1 MISSFDKY
9 IKAAVDAKKYDVVCE
24 MANVIYPERHINI
37 MTYPGDSVRVYK
49 NREDEVQVL
58 CPKNI
63 SVVQESNLT
72 KSISTGTIFDDA
84 DNVDNHADFIVGT
97 KMPTNAMN
105 NKGLENPYK
114 LKEVVGSTI
123 GVMDDDGRV
132 DVSDTDVENGKN
144 VIDDLLEKDS
154 KEFKDVKNVVDDYL
168 GNDDHSFGYDKDFTM
183 DIQQLRD
190 EIQRF
195 KDSDIS
201 PEDSIQDSDWDDNWG
216 SVTSIMDDDDD
227 NKENPDTSKDKDD
240 DEDEDDDHEMDISDD
255 DDDQKEF
262 NDDDESVEESFGY
275 RLKRLD
281 TFIEFDVDDTDEDIS
296 MEEYFA
302 FLDTPPEDLFQE
314 SVIHSMKTLNKLGY
328 DHKTKTFI
336 TDIPSIDGKDKLRCK
351 LQIGGIVYGGPLGL
365 TPIKPTGP
373 TFYTPPE
380 VPEPLL
386 YVPLSVMLKGGK
398 DLLSLLK
405 HEEGHFYIS
414 TNRANFDRDFAR
426 ARKLVDKHSS
436 KLSDHGNVPEE
447 YVADLYS
454 ANQTGVENTV
464 KMLKNLG
471 FKTRKDCAKLK
482 LGLNHKW
489 VTRFMKQLRRY
500 ENYDSY
506 NPAFVQMK
514 EYATKMKQCVS
525 NTKEMVD
532 YVTEIHG
539 VTKAGPGAYASRLNN
554 MDRSRVSALQAGRA
568 VEKSVTDT
576 SSIVSSIMKTIERQS
591 KLNSLTFDDW
601 EKMLH
606 ASINEVHK
614 RIDEFKEANDY
625 EIRARIAFI
634 RKYGNK
640 ATQESV
646 TLEQD
651 CSFESDEDIDD
662 DFEMITQEAYYAM
675 LDEAPTEFIQEG
687 AIKTLR
693 KIGYDPRTKTF
704 ITDIPE
710 DGGTGAK
717 KPCKIKFDL
726 FSPIGAHFN
735 PDTSTIHIP
744 IKDLLGN
751 TDLVISTLKHE
762 EGHFYISLDRKNF
775 SKDFARAK
783 KLVDKHGS
791 RLSDHENAREEYVA
805 DLYSANT
812 YGVENR
818 VKQLKQMGYA
828 FRIKAMK
835 TKKKINPKYISRYFA
850 GLRSTLTYIENNN
863 GSIDDHSLGKTFIA
877 ISDMLHSV
885 YDKFYAFDELIET
898 FVAEQN
904 VLVKP
909 GAGSYADRL
918 NSEDDKYRNEMRE
931 VGNKLKAS
939 KKNLSTETAD
949 IDKELVRIRAE
960 MKKLAD
966 DIRAENKSI
975 KDDESLSIEKK
986 REYLRDNKY
995 YYKRNANRLKNDYAY
1010 YKNKSRSIAA
1020 KLADLEKRLIDNID
1034 KVYSCIDE
1042 SVKVYDNSIKA
1053 RIAFVRKYA
1062 NKSTQESVTPN
1073 ATMSNP
1079 NTNTAS
1085 PNTPPPA
1092 YKTNQQSAQPK
1103 MLNTNNNNGA
1113 NTDTNDIDYKQ
1124 KEDED
1129 KAKMN
1134 ANPSDGSNVNTTM
1147 EEDTTTP
1154 MPMFSA
1160 GAAMQTE
1167 SNKIKDVDPGDDLN
1181 SAPSDNRAPIIGAAF
1196 KQEAFG
1202 LKRPKKLKAIPVRD
1216 IVAYVTVEMNA
1227 IKDSNDQAMLSG
1239 YVCSKLELIDFYLNV
1254 IDTNDDRYVVPHTR
1268 QYLVDGQKQLTDL
1281 LTRILRIKPINRS
1294 ERIWKINLPDNM

>member
-97 KMPTNAMN
+97 KMPTTAMN

-123 GVMDDDGRV
+123 GAMDDDGRV

-216 SVTSIMDDDDD
+216 STTSIMDDDDD
-227 NKENPDTSKDKDD
+227 DKENPDTSKDKDD

-255 DDDQKEF
+255 DDDQKESD
-262 NDDDESVEESFGY
+262 DDDESVEESFGY
-275 RLKRLD
+275 RLKGLD
-281 TFIEFDVDDTDEDIS
+281 AFIEFDVDDADEDIS

-314 SVIHSMKTLNKLGY
+314 SVIHSVKTLSKLGY
-328 DHKTKTFI
+328 DPKTKTFI
-336 TDIPSIDGKDKLRCK
+336 TDIPSVDGKDKLRCK

-365 TPIKPTGP
+365 TQIRPTGP

-380 VPEPLL
+380 TPEPLL

-414 TNRANFDRDFAR
+414 TNRANFNRDFAR

-471 FKTRKDCAKLK
+471 FKSRKGCAKLK

-506 NPAFVQMK
+506 NPVFAQMK

-539 VTKAGPGAYASRLNN
+539 ITKAGPGAYASRLNN
-554 MDRSRVSALQAGRA
+554 MDTARVSALQAGRA
-568 VEKSVTDT
+568 VEKSVVDT

-591 KLNSLTFDDW
+591 KLDSLTFDDW

-614 RIDEFKEANDY
+614 RIDEFKEATDY

-640 ATQESV
+640 
-646 TLEQD
+646 
-651 CSFESDEDIDD
+651 
-662 DFEMITQEAYYAM
+662 
-675 LDEAPTEFIQEG
+675 P
-687 AIKTLR
+687 
-693 KIGYDPRTKTF
+693 
-704 ITDIPE
+704 
-710 DGGTGAK
+710 
-717 KPCKIKFDL
+717 
-726 FSPIGAHFN
+726 
-735 PDTSTIHIP
+735 
-744 IKDLLGN
+744 
-751 TDLVISTLKHE
+751 
-762 EGHFYISLDRKNF
+762 
-775 SKDFARAK
+775 
-783 KLVDKHGS
+783 
-791 RLSDHENAREEYVA
+791 
-805 DLYSANT
+805 
-812 YGVENR
+812 
-818 VKQLKQMGYA
+818 
-828 FRIKAMK
+828 
-835 TKKKINPKYISRYFA
+835 
-850 GLRSTLTYIENNN
+850 
-863 GSIDDHSLGKTFIA
+863 
-877 ISDMLHSV
+877 
-885 YDKFYAFDELIET
+885 
-898 FVAEQN
+898 
-904 VLVKP
+904 
-909 GAGSYADRL
+909 
-918 NSEDDKYRNEMRE
+918 
-931 VGNKLKAS
+931 
-939 KKNLSTETAD
+939 
-949 IDKELVRIRAE
+949 
-960 MKKLAD
+960 
-966 DIRAENKSI
+966 
-975 KDDESLSIEKK
+975 
-986 REYLRDNKY
+986 
-995 YYKRNANRLKNDYAY
+995 
-1010 YKNKSRSIAA
+1010 
-1020 KLADLEKRLIDNID
+1020 
-1034 KVYSCIDE
+1034 
-1042 SVKVYDNSIKA
+1042 
-1053 RIAFVRKYA
+1053 
-1062 NKSTQESVTPN
+1062 TQESVTPT

-1079 NTNTAS
+1079 NTNTTS

-1113 NTDTNDIDYKQ
+1113 NTDTNDVDYKQ
-1124 KEDED
+1124 KEDEE
-1129 KAKMN
+1129 KAKLN

-1160 GAAMQTE
+1160 GAAVQTE
-1167 SNKIKDVDPGDDLN
+1167 SNKIKDVDPDDLN